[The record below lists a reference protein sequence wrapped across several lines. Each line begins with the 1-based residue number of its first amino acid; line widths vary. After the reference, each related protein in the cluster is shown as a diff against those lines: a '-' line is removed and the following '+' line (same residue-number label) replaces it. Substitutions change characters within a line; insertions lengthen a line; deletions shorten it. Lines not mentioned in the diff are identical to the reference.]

1 MSKPEDLYTLSD
13 DVVDVPRGLALVAGL
28 TGFADAGGAVS
39 GFTEALLDT
48 VDHRVIAT
56 FDNDALYDYRARR
69 PMIQFDQDH
78 LVDYAPPSL
87 ALYLAQDDVGRDF
100 LLLVGYEPDFR
111 WGQFTAAIL
120 DIVERF
126 EVSTTTWVH
135 AIPMPVP
142 HTRPIGMT
150 VSGNRAELADS
161 YSVWRPT
168 TGVLANALHVAE
180 YHLHEINHPVAG
192 FVLLI
197 PHYLADTEF
206 PDAAVKSLEAISA
219 ATGLL
224 FATDALRE
232 SGREF
237 IAKIDAQVAGNTE
250 LARLVG
256 TLEERYDS
264 YMAGN
269 PLRSPLTDE
278 DGELPTA
285 DEIAAE
291 LELFLALQHRGEE
304 EPPTL

>member
-1 MSKPEDLYTLSD
+1 MANPEDLYTLNGD
-13 DVVDVPRGLALVAGL
+13 IADIRRGLPLVAGL

-48 VDHRVIAT
+48 VDHEVLAA

-69 PMIQFDQDH
+69 PMMHFDQDH
-78 LVDYAPPSL
+78 LVDYTPPSL
-87 ALYLAQDDVGRDF
+87 ALYLAKDDMGRDF

-111 WGQFTAAIL
+111 WEQFTAAIL

-126 EVSTTTWVH
+126 EVSSTTWVH

-150 VSGNRAELADS
+150 VSGNRAELIDT

-168 TGVLANALHVAE
+168 TGVPANVLHLVE
-180 YHLHEINHPVAG
+180 YRLHEVDHPVAG

-197 PHYLADTEF
+197 PHYLGDTEF
-206 PDAAVKSLEAISA
+206 PDAAVKALEAISA

-232 SGREF
+232 TGREF
-237 IAKIDAQVAGNTE
+237 IAKIDGQVSGNSE

-264 YMAGN
+264 YMEGN

-291 LELFLALQHRGEE
+291 LELFLALQHRGDE

>member
-1 MSKPEDLYTLSD
+1 MSKPEDLYTLND
-13 DVVDVPRGLALVAGL
+13 DIVDVPRGLALVAGL
-28 TGFADAGGAVS
+28 TGFADAGSAVT
-39 GFTEALLDT
+39 GFTQALLDT
-48 VDHRVIAT
+48 VHYEVLAT
-56 FDNDALYDYRARR
+56 FDNDVLYDYRARR
-69 PMIQFDQDH
+69 PMIHFDQDH
-78 LVDYAPPSL
+78 LVDYSPPTL
-87 ALYLAQDDVGRDF
+87 ALYLARDDMGRDF

-111 WGQFTAAIL
+111 WEQFTAAIL

-126 EVSTTTWVH
+126 EVATTTWVH

-150 VSGNRAELADS
+150 VSGNRAELADA

-168 TGVLANALHVAE
+168 TGVLANALHLVE
-180 YHLHEINHPVAG
+180 YRLQEIGHPVSG

-219 ATGLL
+219 ATGLI

-237 IAKIDAQVAGNTE
+237 ISKIDSQVTGNTE

-264 YMAGN
+264 YMEGN

-291 LELFLALQHRGEE
+291 LELFLALQHRGDD
-304 EPPTL
+304 EPPAL

>member
-1 MSKPEDLYTLSD
+1 MARPEDLYTLSD
-13 DVVDVPRGLALVAGL
+13 DIVDVPRGLPLVAGL

-39 GFTEALLDT
+39 GFTDALLDT
-48 VDHRVIAT
+48 LEYRVLAT
-56 FDNDALYDYRARR
+56 FDNDELYDYRARR

-78 LVDYAPPSL
+78 LLGYTPPSL
-87 ALYLAQDDVGRDF
+87 TLYLAQDDMGRDF

-111 WGQFTAAIL
+111 WEQFTAAIL
-120 DIVERF
+120 DIVNRF

-150 VSGNRAELADS
+150 VSGNRAELIDA

-168 TGVLANALHVAE
+168 TAVLANALHLVE
-180 YHLHEINHPVAG
+180 YRLHEIDHPVAG

-206 PDAAVKSLEAISA
+206 PDAAVKSLEAISS

-232 SGREF
+232 TGREF
-237 IAKIDAQVAGNTE
+237 VAKIDAQVAGNAE

-264 YMAGN
+264 YMEGN

-291 LELFLALQHRGEE
+291 LELFLALQHRGDDEQ
-304 EPPTL
+304 PSM